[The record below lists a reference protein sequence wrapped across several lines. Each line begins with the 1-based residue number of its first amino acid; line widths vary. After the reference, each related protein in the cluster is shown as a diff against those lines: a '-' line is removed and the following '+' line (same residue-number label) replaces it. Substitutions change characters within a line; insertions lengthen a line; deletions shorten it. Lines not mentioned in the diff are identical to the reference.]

1 MWAVVSLS
9 EKQTALSTVQVTI
22 YNIRI
27 EASNVAFDSVLL
39 ACQNTSQASM
49 RHVRH

>member
-9 EKQTALSTVQVTI
+9 EKQAALSTVQVTI

-27 EASNVAFDSVLL
+27 EPSSVLL
-39 ACQNTSQASM
+39 ACQITSQASM
-49 RHVRH
+49 RHVRQ